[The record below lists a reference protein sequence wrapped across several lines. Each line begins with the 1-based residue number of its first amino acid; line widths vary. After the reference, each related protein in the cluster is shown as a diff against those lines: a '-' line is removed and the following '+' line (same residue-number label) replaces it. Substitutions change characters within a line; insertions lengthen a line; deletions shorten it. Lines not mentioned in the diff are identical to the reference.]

1 MVQGSHRLNAR
12 ALLTMLAV
20 LAAAGCALMAPEST
34 SQSEAGE
41 ASRLPA
47 ETRGG
52 MSRAGEALLVR
63 SANERRSGDYR
74 AASAT
79 LERALRI
86 EPSAPALWLELAR
99 VRLLE
104 GNFAQAEQLAR
115 KAGSLAPAD
124 SPVEGESRRVIE
136 EARRRAGQ

>member
-12 ALLTMLAV
+12 QLLVTLAV
-20 LAAAGCALMAPEST
+20 LALAACAGTTPEIT
-34 SQSEAGE
+34 PEREAGE
-41 ASRLPA
+41 
-47 ETRGG
+47 
-52 MSRAGEALLVR
+52 MSRTASGDGMGAAGEALLIQG
-63 SANERRSGDYR
+63 ANQRRSGDYR

-104 GNFAQAEQLAR
+104 GNLAQAEQLAR
-115 KAGSLAPAD
+115 KAGSLAAAG
-124 SPVEGESRRVIE
+124 STFEQESRQIVE
-136 EARRRAGQ
+136 EARKGQTGR